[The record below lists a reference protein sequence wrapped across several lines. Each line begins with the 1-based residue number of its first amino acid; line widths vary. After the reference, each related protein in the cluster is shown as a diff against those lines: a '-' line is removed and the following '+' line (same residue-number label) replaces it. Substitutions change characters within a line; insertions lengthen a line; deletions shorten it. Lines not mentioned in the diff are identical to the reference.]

1 MLDHAFDE
9 VWGLIVLGGLASY
22 RGGTNEFGS
31 YRAPMGSVYGHAGYY
46 MGPFV
51 PALGLTFNAFAGHD
65 RDRTLEQ
72 HSPLYTLAGSATI
85 EWSNDYVAL
94 LLGGSFPLRVP
105 EFTTEPWIVAVGVA
119 VSPF

>member
-1 MLDHAFDE
+1 
-9 VWGLIVLGGLASY
+9 
-22 RGGTNEFGS
+22 
-31 YRAPMGSVYGHAGYY
+31 
-46 MGPFV
+46 
-51 PALGLTFNAFAGHD
+51 
-65 RDRTLEQ
+65 LEQ